1 MRLVTIFALAMERL
15 GIPRWPRYN
24 WKTHTLTL
32 MRLNSFRSAKTEGK
46 ANSLDRRILKNT
58 MHTGNLFLVSAPS
71 GAGKTSIVNA
81 ALTAD
86 EQLVVSVSHTT
97 RPARGGEVDGKNY
110 HFVSDEMFSQMIENA
125 EFLEQANVFDN
136 RYGTSKAEV
145 AYKRDQGRDV
155 ILEIDW
161 QGAQQ
166 VRETMPQ
173 AISIFILPPSVDA
186 LAARL
191 TSRGEDTKESIEK
204 RLGEAKLDISQAEHF
219 DYLVVN
225 EDFDQ
230 AVQDFIAIVRAAR
243 LQTKVQMRHPSIKRL
258 VHADE

>member
-1 MRLVTIFALAMERL
+1 
-15 GIPRWPRYN
+15 
-24 WKTHTLTL
+24 
-32 MRLNSFRSAKTEGK
+32 
-46 ANSLDRRILKNT
+46 

-81 ALTAD
+81 ALAAD

-97 RPARGGEVDGKNY
+97 RPARGGEVDGENY
-110 HFVSDEMFSQMIENA
+110 HFVSDDLFSQMVETA
-125 EFLEQANVFDN
+125 DFLEHANVFGK

-145 AYKRDQGRDV
+145 ANKRDQGQDV

-166 VRETMPQ
+166 VREAMPQ
-173 AISIFILPPSVDA
+173 AISVFILPPSVEA

-191 TSRGEDTKESIEK
+191 TSRGEDTHESIEK
-204 RLGEAKLDISQAEHF
+204 RLSEAKLDMSQAEHF

-225 EDFDQ
+225 EDFGH

-243 LQTKVQMRHPSIKRL
+243 LQKNMQLRHPAVKTL
-258 VHADE
+258 VHGGE

>member
-1 MRLVTIFALAMERL
+1 
-15 GIPRWPRYN
+15 
-24 WKTHTLTL
+24 
-32 MRLNSFRSAKTEGK
+32 
-46 ANSLDRRILKNT
+46 

-81 ALTAD
+81 ALAAD

-97 RPARGGEVDGKNY
+97 RPARGGEVNGENY
-110 HFVSDEMFSQMIENA
+110 HFVSDDLFSQMVDDA
-125 EFLEQANVFDN
+125 DFLEHAKVFGK

-145 AYKRDQGRDV
+145 ANKRDQGQDV

-166 VRETMPQ
+166 VREAMPQ
-173 AISIFILPPSVDA
+173 AISVFILPPSVEA

-191 TSRGEDTKESIEK
+191 TSRGEDTQESIEN
-204 RLGEAKLDISQAEHF
+204 RLSEAKLDMSQAKHF

-225 EDFDQ
+225 EDFDH

-243 LQTKVQMRHPSIKRL
+243 LQKNMQLRHPAVKTL
-258 VHADE
+258 VQTGE

>member
-1 MRLVTIFALAMERL
+1 
-15 GIPRWPRYN
+15 
-24 WKTHTLTL
+24 
-32 MRLNSFRSAKTEGK
+32 
-46 ANSLDRRILKNT
+46 

-81 ALTAD
+81 ALAAD

-97 RPARGGEVDGKNY
+97 RPARGGEVGGENY
-110 HFVSDEMFSQMIENA
+110 HFVSDDLFSQMVDNA
-125 EFLEQANVFDN
+125 DFLEHANVFGK

-145 AYKRDQGRDV
+145 ANKRDQGRDV

-166 VRETMPQ
+166 VREAVPL
-173 AISIFILPPSVDA
+173 AISVFILPPSVEA

-191 TSRGEDTKESIEK
+191 TSRGEDTQESIEK
-204 RLGEAKLDISQAEHF
+204 RLSEAKLDMSQAEHF

-225 EDFDQ
+225 EDFDH

-243 LQTKVQMRHPSIKRL
+243 LQKNMQLRHPAVKTL
-258 VHADE
+258 VHTGE

>member
-1 MRLVTIFALAMERL
+1 
-15 GIPRWPRYN
+15 
-24 WKTHTLTL
+24 
-32 MRLNSFRSAKTEGK
+32 
-46 ANSLDRRILKNT
+46 
-58 MHTGNLFLVSAPS
+58 MHTGNLFLLSAPS

-81 ALTAD
+81 ALAAD

-97 RPARGGEVDGKNY
+97 RPARGGEVDGENY
-110 HFVSDEMFSQMIENA
+110 HFVSDDLFSQMVETA
-125 EFLEQANVFDN
+125 DFLEHANVFGK

-145 AYKRDQGRDV
+145 ANKRDQGQDV

-166 VRETMPQ
+166 VREAVPQ
-173 AISIFILPPSVDA
+173 AISVFILPPSVEA

-191 TSRGEDTKESIEK
+191 TSRGEDTQESIEK
-204 RLGEAKLDISQAEHF
+204 RLSEAKLDMSQAEHF

-225 EDFDQ
+225 EDFDH

-243 LQTKVQMRHPSIKRL
+243 LQKNMQLRHPAVKTL
-258 VHADE
+258 VHTGE